1 MARTKAISLIQ
12 TGSTKVE
19 LSELSGLVISNIQK
33 ETLAAGLK
41 SQSYTGNPATGSVE
55 YKRFKNSASQ
65 AYGTARTAGKGAAI
79 TVPPTTVNLDI
90 HREIVEEAAKFDLD
104 TFGVGNI
111 MARRAD
117 NHVDTVAAELDA
129 DFFAKAKTAGT
140 KLTAKGTTVEDQLE
154 ELIQAVETVKN
165 DYVRGVP
172 RNLIRLVL
180 DPVMY
185 GRARNYLD
193 KGTNNANVDTAA
205 EDFRMFHGVRVYSS
219 INLPVAPGT
228 TATRALCMVDGAM
241 AQPVVMYPYQ
251 QKQNQQGAV
260 PEKGLRQEEDDGVGP
275 PVKEPVGLSREKQ
288 SMEHHKGPLEVQGRQ
303 TAHRE
308 KDRRQSGRG
317 PEAGTVPQ
325 RGGRDQLFPPA
336 HGKQDRQDQRGE
348 DQHPQVQQEEG
359 AHIGE
364 VGGPLRRG
372 RKDPGGKVGAQ
383 SQAVIH
389 HLPISPA
396 DLLRRQAVPG
406 QLQGG
411 NVGVIEGAAQDGG
424 RHRGGQHQQGRS
436 QSGQDAEEFTGLHGI
451 TSKNESADWYHT
463 TDRSGTQGPADGKG
477 ADPETGPLL
486 NRIQC
491 WISAGGYGRR
501 RACGHTR

>member
-65 AYGTARTAGKGAAI
+65 AYGTARAAGKGAAI

-241 AQPVVMYPYQ
+241 AQPVVMYPY
-251 QKQNQQGAV
+251 AE
-260 PEKGLRQEEDDGVGP
+260 PEKIPLSNDYGVSMFYDYGTKALTPDLIFYIEES
-275 PVKEPVGLSREKQ
+275 L
-288 SMEHHKGPLEVQGRQ
+288 
-303 TAHRE
+303 A
-308 KDRRQSGRG
+308 
-317 PEAGTVPQ
+317 
-325 RGGRDQLFPPA
+325 
-336 HGKQDRQDQRGE
+336 
-348 DQHPQVQQEEG
+348 
-359 AHIGE
+359 
-364 VGGPLRRG
+364 
-372 RKDPGGKVGAQ
+372 
-383 SQAVIH
+383 
-389 HLPISPA
+389 
-396 DLLRRQAVPG
+396 
-406 QLQGG
+406 
-411 NVGVIEGAAQDGG
+411 
-424 RHRGGQHQQGRS
+424 
-436 QSGQDAEEFTGLHGI
+436 
-451 TSKNESADWYHT
+451 
-463 TDRSGTQGPADGKG
+463 
-477 ADPETGPLL
+477 
-486 NRIQC
+486 
-491 WISAGGYGRR
+491 
-501 RACGHTR
+501 